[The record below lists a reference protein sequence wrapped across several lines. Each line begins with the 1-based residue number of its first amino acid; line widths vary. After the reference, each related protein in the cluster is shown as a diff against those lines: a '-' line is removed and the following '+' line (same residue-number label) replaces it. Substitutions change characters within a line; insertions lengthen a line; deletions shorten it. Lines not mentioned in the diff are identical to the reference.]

1 MNYPDRQ
8 IIGYTKQSYSVAKD
22 ILSQLPLAPYERIVK
37 ARVAEM
43 IKYANNTWFAIKVA
57 MNNELYDLC
66 KKIGLT
72 EEEWE
77 ELVSGISCDKRIGR
91 THLEIFHKGKRG
103 YQGKC
108 LPKDIKALLE
118 FADQNGVDMPIRK
131 TANKYNDELLKSQD
145 IKPFI

>member
-1 MNYPDRQ
+1 
-8 IIGYTKQSYSVAKD
+8 
-22 ILSQLPLAPYERIVK
+22 
-37 ARVAEM
+37 
-43 IKYANNTWFAIKVA
+43 

-66 KKIGLT
+66 KKVGFSK
-72 EEEWE
+72 EEWE

-108 LPKDIKALLE
+108 LPKDILALLE
-118 FADQNGVDMPIRK
+118 FAKQNEVEMPVRQS
-131 TANKYNDELLKSQD
+131 ASDYNNALLKNQD